1 ALAAVMRK
9 IVTIANARLRDLP
22 HPASQLT

>member
-1 ALAAVMRK
+1 LAAVMRK